1 MDEIEWEINQYKN
14 NIIQL
19 TNKINEIIN
28 LDETNMINDTIILEK
43 KFLSSLINI
52 KFKLESK

>member
-43 KFLSSLINI
+43 KFLSSLIKSN
-52 KFKLESK
+52 LN